1 MVWHVWYFECVGI
14 LLVTYE
20 VLHNFAQ
27 AYLNELL
34 FHYVPQCYGYF
45 PETITVCYVAINTEI
60 NTFFH
65 FHLNSFV

>member
-34 FHYVPQCYGYF
+34 FHYVPQC
-45 PETITVCYVAINTEI
+45 
-60 NTFFH
+60 
-65 FHLNSFV
+65 